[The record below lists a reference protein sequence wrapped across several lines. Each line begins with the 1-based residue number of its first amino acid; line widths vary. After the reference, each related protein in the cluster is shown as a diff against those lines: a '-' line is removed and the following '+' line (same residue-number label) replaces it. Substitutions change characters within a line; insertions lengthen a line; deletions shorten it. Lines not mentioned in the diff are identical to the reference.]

1 MTGRTKD
8 LENEA
13 QKWKTKWEESNC
25 ALLEMTK
32 TQEVFHQELKQ
43 AHDKLLTLT
52 SLCKALQKEIA
63 EIREKHNAKG

>member
-1 MTGRTKD
+1 MTGRTKE

-13 QKWKTKWEESNC
+13 QRWKAKWEESNG

-43 AHDKLLTLT
+43 THDKLLKLT
-52 SLCKALQKEIA
+52 SLCKALQKEIN
-63 EIREKHNAKG
+63 EIREKHHAKG